1 MADTGVRTPPAPSAL
16 AAFKARVASLGS
28 RPHRRGQAPSA
39 ELLRPVRPWTCLR
52 RRMSPSGRQC
62 RRRLPA
68 RAAEVAPLVA
78 DMPTTDAILVPGQS
92 DRGAPLGEQPPG
104 SAPSSCILP
113 PIPGP
118 ADDDDAKD
126 CHRYP
131 VSVDWRRR
139 DHSICGGTTEAPL
152 QRRFATAAHS
162 VHVDCGSR

>member
-28 RPHRRGQAPSA
+28 RPHRAVRPRQRSCCVRCGLGRASSA
-39 ELLRPVRPWTCLR
+39 ECHLRVGLR
-52 RRMSPSGRQC
+52 SQIAGGRRGSRTARGRHADD
-62 RRRLPA
+62 RR
-68 RAAEVAPLVA
+68 
-78 DMPTTDAILVPGQS
+78 DLVPGQS
-92 DRGAPLGEQPPG
+92 DRGALSGEQPPG
-104 SAPSSCILP
+104 SAPSSRILP

-139 DHSICGGTTEAPL
+139 DHSICGGTMEAPL